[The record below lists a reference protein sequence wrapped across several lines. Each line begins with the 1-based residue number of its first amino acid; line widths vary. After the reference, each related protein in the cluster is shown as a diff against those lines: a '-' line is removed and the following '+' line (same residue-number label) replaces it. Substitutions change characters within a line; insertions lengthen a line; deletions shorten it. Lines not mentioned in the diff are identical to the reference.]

1 MATQANGQ
9 ELYLANG
16 CLTTRTI
23 QHEILHALGFWHEQN
38 RPDRDDFID
47 IKDENIMPGLEVN
60 FAKRLDID
68 SLGSPYDYQ

>member
-23 QHEILHALGFWHEQN
+23 QHEMLHALGFWHEQN

-47 IKDENIMPGLEVN
+47 IKDEKIMRP
-60 FAKRLDID
+60 DID